1 MSLQTRRQEILEVL
15 HTTPWGSA
23 ELTCSDSPGTKYPGT
38 KYLVTLNQ
46 DIVEKLNVKAGNI
59 VGRFDMERTTD
70 DTENIRMFD
79 VNRVRWFSLPVS
91 TIQYVRWSEQPEGL
105 APWETAEE

>member
-23 ELTCSDSPGTKYPGT
+23 ELTCSDSPGTKY
-38 KYLVTLNQ
+38 LVTLDQ

-70 DTENIRMFD
+70 DAENIRMFD

-91 TIQYVRWSEQPEGL
+91 TIQDVRWSEQPEGL